1 MHSLWTVFLL
11 AAFVGW
17 VEPALAQH
25 LVCQVP
31 GGSRITP
38 DGRNRAWIAS
48 AVMEI
53 NPENLTS
60 PDWKTW
66 GFGNI
71 SSALYAP
78 TAVAKVT
85 PELIEI
91 SAETNKEA
99 FLRGATE
106 SYSIFR
112 LTIDRETLDAKI
124 TEQLVPVG
132 VTYTWLGSCGV
143 VR

>member
-1 MHSLWTVFLL
+1 
-11 AAFVGW
+11 
-17 VEPALAQH
+17 
-25 LVCQVP
+25 
-31 GGSRITP
+31 
-38 DGRNRAWIAS
+38 
-48 AVMEI
+48 MEI

-91 SAETNKEA
+91 SAEPNKET
-99 FLRGATE
+99 FLSGATE
-106 SYSIFR
+106 FYSIFR

-132 VTYTWLGSCGV
+132 VTYTWQGSCAAL
-143 VR
+143 R